1 MKIYCRHPFNTTSKV
16 IVTQDCKPEHQGAK
30 DLNFVG
36 MPYGTPVYAMESG
49 VVDDI
54 RRDRPHCPTSDCPGY
69 ANNVVVRGS
78 DGFYTE
84 YAHITPVRRR
94 YPSLSSTTP
103 PYVVRPRPLAIGDQ
117 IIEGQLLGW
126 VDNSGWTR
134 SS

>member
-54 RRDRPHCPTSDCPGY
+54 RRDSPIVQLATAPGMLIMLWSE
-69 ANNVVVRGS
+69 VVMGS
-78 DGFYTE
+78 
-84 YAHITPVRRR
+84 TPNT
-94 YPSLSSTTP
+94 LT
-103 PYVVRPRPLAIGDQ
+103 
-117 IIEGQLLGW
+117 
-126 VDNSGWTR
+126 
-134 SS
+134 